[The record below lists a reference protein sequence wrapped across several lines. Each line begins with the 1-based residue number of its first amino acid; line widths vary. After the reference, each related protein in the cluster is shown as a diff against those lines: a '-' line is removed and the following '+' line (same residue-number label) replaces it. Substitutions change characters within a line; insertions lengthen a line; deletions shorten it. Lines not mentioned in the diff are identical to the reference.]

1 MARRGKQSEVVPELT
16 DSQYWSAIRSALRTG
31 MRFWKP
37 KLNVMN
43 KAKRKYEGENKRQ
56 KFAYECASCKGCFKA
71 QDVQVDHITPAGTLL
86 AYSDLPQFVER
97 LYCGEDGLQVLCS
110 ECHRKKSN
118 EERKIGAYKNEQL

>member
-1 MARRGKQSEVVPELT
+1 MPKNSKQSEVVPELT
-16 DSQYWSAIRSALRTG
+16 ESQYWSTIRSALRTG

-43 KAKRKYEGENKRQ
+43 RAKRKYEGENKRQ
-56 KFAYECASCKGCFKA
+56 KFAYECEHCKGLFKA
-71 QDVQVDHITPAGTLL
+71 TDVQVDHIQPAGSLL
-86 AYSDLPQFVER
+86 SYQDLPQFVER

-118 EERKIGAYKNEQL
+118 EERKTGAYKSDL

>member
-43 KAKRKYEGENKRQ
+43 RAKRKYEGENKRQ
-56 KFAYECASCKGCFKA
+56 KFAYECEHCKGLFKA
-71 QDVQVDHITPAGTLL
+71 SEVQCDHRTPAGTLL
-86 AYSDLPQFVER
+86 SYQDLPQFVER

-118 EERKIGAYKNEQL
+118 EERKTGAYRK

>member
-1 MARRGKQSEVVPELT
+1 MAKRGKQSEVVPELT
-16 DSQYWSAIRSALRTG
+16 ESQYWSAIRSALRTG

-43 KAKRKYEGENKRQ
+43 RAKRKYEGENKRQ
-56 KFAYECASCKGCFKA
+56 KFAYECEHCKGLFKA
-71 QDVQVDHITPAGTLL
+71 TDVQVDHVQPAGTLL

-118 EERKIGAYKNEQL
+118 EERKTGAYKSDL